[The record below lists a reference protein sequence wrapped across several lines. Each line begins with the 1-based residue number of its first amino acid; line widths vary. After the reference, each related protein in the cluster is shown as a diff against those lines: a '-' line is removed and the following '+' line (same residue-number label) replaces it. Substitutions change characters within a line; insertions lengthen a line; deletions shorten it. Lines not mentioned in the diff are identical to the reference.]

1 MARRIDK
8 KPITGAM
15 YRHFAA
21 VTLVCTLALAM
32 FVDGDSREA
41 VAREFEHMPAT
52 VETKDKARPD
62 ELIRKNL
69 GGSADAGGGFDGTF
83 GQPMDTVGATA
94 GDGVIPE
101 FAPATPGSGLPSG
114 YNTLGISNAEWAA
127 LTEEQKRKLLAAK
140 KASETP
146 AAQRER
152 GDQIESLLAASR
164 ERSSGSDAPD

>member
-8 KPITGAM
+8 KPVTGAM

-32 FVDGDSREA
+32 FVDGESREA
-41 VAREFEHMPAT
+41 VAREVDQAPAM
-52 VETKDKARPD
+52 ERRQAKDTPLA
-62 ELIRKNL
+62 LVRKNL

-127 LTEEQKRKLLAAK
+127 FTEEQKRKLLAAK

-146 AAQRER
+146 AAQPV
-152 GDQIESLLAASR
+152 GFH
-164 ERSSGSDAPD
+164 